1 MATSPAVALLLPG
14 MSLNATIFPDL
25 GLSSLTTDFSRFTPD
40 EPGMG
45 PYVEQVATL
54 TASAPW
60 QEAHY
65 RVAVAHSFGGM
76 LALSWLLAHP
86 DAQRRLHGLVLIG
99 TTAGPMFDA
108 VRLRIAGWRSR
119 SWRVR
124 VGPLL
129 PLWDSPR
136 VTHGLHRLL
145 NRRTLEPRP
154 VDFRALPYHDD
165 IRVGLAGWHA
175 TDWRARRAFR
185 RAMRGF
191 DVRDRLGEIAV
202 PTVVLHGERDCYFT
216 AASAL
221 EMADRLPRAELRI
234 VAGAGHVLPLTHGD
248 AVCGAVRDLL
258 RDAGYSA
265 PSAPASS
272 V

>member
-1 MATSPAVALLLPG
+1 MATSSAALLLPG

-25 GLSSLTTDFSRFTPD
+25 GLPALATEFSQFVPD
-40 EPGMG
+40 APGMA
-45 PYVEQVATL
+45 PYVEQVVAL

-60 QEAHY
+60 VEARY
-65 RVAVAHSFGGM
+65 RVVVAHSFGGM

-86 DAQRRLHGLVLIG
+86 RAQAQVQGLVLIG

-108 VRLRIAGWRSR
+108 VRLRLAGWRSR
-119 SWRVR
+119 SWRVG

-129 PLWDSPR
+129 PLWDHPG
-136 VTHGLHRLL
+136 VTRGLHRLL
-145 NRRTLEPRP
+145 NRRAPEPRP
-154 VDFRALPYHDD
+154 VDFRALRHHDD

-175 TDWRARRAFR
+175 TDWEARRAFR

-216 AASAL
+216 VASARAMT
-221 EMADRLPRAELRI
+221 ERLPRAELRV
-234 VAGAGHVLPLTHGD
+234 VAGAGHVLSLTHAA
-248 AVCGAVRDLL
+248 AVRDAVRDLL
-258 RDAGYSA
+258 RRAGYPDGS
-265 PSAPASS
+265 PASS